1 MNNHLSTDRPEKI
14 ITVPSLSW
22 AFFDFADTIFSM
34 NVVSLY
40 FALWVV
46 EDLGGTDLMVAL
58 ARSAAMLLI
67 AVSMPF
73 MGALSD
79 KIGRRKIFIFLFTS
93 LCCLFTASLKLNSGL
108 ISYLIF
114 FGAAVFCYQA
124 SLVFYNALLPQISPP
139 GREGKVS
146 GLGVA
151 LGYVGSIVGMLMI
164 RPFVGTGSDFSRQA
178 SFLPTAILFFFFS
191 LPMFLFVR
199 EKIRPINTKLPPFW
213 ELFKSPYRIFKTSS
227 EFPIVKRFLIARFF
241 IVEAM
246 ETIIAF
252 MSIYLVMVGGFNQK
266 RITATT
272 GMDEVM
278 LFLISATVFAVIG
291 SFVWGV
297 VADRIG
303 PGRSLKL
310 CTLLWVITL
319 LLAIVS
325 AVRPMFWV
333 IGPLAGIGLGGIWTT
348 DRPYLLQLA
357 PKERSAEFFGLCA
370 LSGRLAAVIGPLLW
384 GLIVLL
390 AGPLGVVKYR
400 LAVASVFVMMLIGWL
415 LIRRLPEE
423 N

>member
-1 MNNHLSTDRPEKI
+1 
-14 ITVPSLSW
+14 
-22 AFFDFADTIFSM
+22 
-34 NVVSLY
+34 
-40 FALWVV
+40 
-46 EDLGGTDLMVAL
+46 
-58 ARSAAMLLI
+58 
-67 AVSMPF
+67 
-73 MGALSD
+73 
-79 KIGRRKIFIFLFTS
+79 
-93 LCCLFTASLKLNSGL
+93 
-108 ISYLIF
+108 
-114 FGAAVFCYQA
+114 
-124 SLVFYNALLPQISPP
+124 
-139 GREGKVS
+139 
-146 GLGVA
+146 
-151 LGYVGSIVGMLMI
+151 
-164 RPFVGTGSDFSRQA
+164 
-178 SFLPTAILFFFFS
+178 
-191 LPMFLFVR
+191 
-199 EKIRPINTKLPPFW
+199 
-213 ELFKSPYRIFKTSS
+213 
-227 EFPIVKRFLIARFF
+227 
-241 IVEAM
+241 
-246 ETIIAF
+246 
-252 MSIYLVMVGGFNQK
+252 
-266 RITATT
+266 
-272 GMDEVM
+272 MDEVM